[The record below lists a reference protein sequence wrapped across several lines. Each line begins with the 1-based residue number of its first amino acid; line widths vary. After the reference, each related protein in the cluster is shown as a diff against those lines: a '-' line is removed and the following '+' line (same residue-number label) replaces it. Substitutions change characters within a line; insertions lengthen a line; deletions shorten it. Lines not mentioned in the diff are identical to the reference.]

1 MDVHGNK
8 GYVVRTLLTIVL
20 ITFTSL
26 AFAQP
31 KNIIGNCQSCNLTKP
46 SQDYNT
52 RQKIQRGMIEEKKY
66 TTCRLK
72 KRVKSKHTGRQ
83 ACIYQGGNKTF
94 TLMYEENCPSQYQC
108 VYNPGGIE
116 PNIDDIIDS
125 LNNIKK

>member
-1 MDVHGNK
+1 M
-8 GYVVRTLLTIVL
+8 RTFLTIVL

-52 RQKIQRGMIEEKKY
+52 RQKIQRGMIVEQKY

-72 KRVKSKHTGRQ
+72 RRLTSKHTGLQ

-94 TLMYEENCPSQYQC
+94 TLMYEKNCPRQYKC
-108 VYNPGGIE
+108 KYNPGGVE